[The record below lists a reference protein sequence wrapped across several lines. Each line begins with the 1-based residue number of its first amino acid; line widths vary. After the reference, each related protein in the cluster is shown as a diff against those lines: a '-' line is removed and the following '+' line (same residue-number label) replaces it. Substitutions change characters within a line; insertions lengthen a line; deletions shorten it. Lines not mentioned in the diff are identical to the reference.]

1 MEQLDVDDEDDKN
14 VEIYDADERLKLL
27 YDDDTAGY
35 VENGI
40 SCCDVI

>member
-14 VEIYDADERLKLL
+14 VEIYDDDERLKLL
-27 YDDDTAGY
+27 YDDDTAGC